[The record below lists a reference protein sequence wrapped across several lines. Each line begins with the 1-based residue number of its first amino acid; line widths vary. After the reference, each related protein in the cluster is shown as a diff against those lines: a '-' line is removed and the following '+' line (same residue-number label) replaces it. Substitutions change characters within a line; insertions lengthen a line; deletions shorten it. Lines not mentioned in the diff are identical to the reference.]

1 MTLVCLKNPQ
11 ASNDRE
17 SVCLYANI
25 TVEFMNLNDRVI
37 QQCAAMSDRE
47 LVRTLTIDR
56 ENFQETFLVIA
67 ESERE
72 KRALSIET
80 FLDDIHLAQND
91 EAGESC
97 TIDQVLAKVHSD
109 IPLWS
114 ILTITNCLEDI
125 WVIQREFSQWLVHH
139 YVEDGYLTSFF
150 FATTEQLKSTL
161 RRFLSLELWA
171 VDVSHDLNTWKPIFQ
186 SRSPAFLNK
195 IISEL
200 GDISHTVKT
209 PLFSRDQKNQLVL
222 LVHPEFE
229 KQAQEIADKNHTKI
243 EQLYD
248 RAEHLAETENS
259 EQELRIYDIL
269 SELVP
274 DNLAVHYNRGNVLIE
289 LDRLDEAAE
298 SLIEAIVLGLP
309 EIGDKIDLKPRRGS
323 GVAGSVNPLLH
334 LVGLSQENNEPLHH
348 PDYIDDVE
356 ILMLHIR
363 EQRPKNTR
371 ILHGLAII
379 AEQKNDIAVARQH
392 YRDILAID
400 PQNKAAQTH
409 LAYLEQIQ

>member
-1 MTLVCLKNPQ
+1 
-11 ASNDRE
+11 
-17 SVCLYANI
+17 
-25 TVEFMNLNDRVI
+25 
-37 QQCAAMSDRE
+37 MSDLE

-56 ENFQETFLVIA
+56 ENFQGNFLVIA

-72 KRALSIET
+72 KRALSIEN
-80 FLDDIHLAQND
+80 FIDDVHLAQND
-91 EAGESC
+91 EEGESC
-97 TIDQVLAKVHSD
+97 TIDQALAKVHSD

-114 ILTITNCLEDI
+114 ILTITNCLEDA
-125 WVIQREFSQWLVHH
+125 WVIQREFRQWLVHH
-139 YVEDGYLTSFF
+139 YVEEGYLTSFF
-150 FATTEQLKSTL
+150 FDNTEQLKSTL
-161 RRFLSLELWA
+161 RRFLSLEFWS
-171 VDVSHDLNTWKPIFQ
+171 VDVSYDLNTWKPIFQ

-209 PLFSRDQKNQLVL
+209 PLFSQDQKGQLVL

-229 KQAQEIADKNHTKI
+229 KQAQEIVDNNHTKI

-248 RAEHLAETENS
+248 RAEYLAKTKNS
-259 EQELRIYDIL
+259 EQELRVYDIL

-289 LDRLDEAAE
+289 LDRLDEAVE

-323 GVAGSVNPLLH
+323 GVAGSVNPLLS
-334 LVGLSQENNEPLHH
+334 LVTLSRENNEQLHY
-348 PDYIDDVE
+348 PDYIDDIE
-356 ILMLHIR
+356 ILLLHIR

-379 AEQKNDIAVARQH
+379 AEQKNDIAVACQH
-392 YRDILAID
+392 YRDMLAID
-400 PQNKAAQTH
+400 PQNKAAQIH
-409 LAYLEQIQ
+409 LAYLKQIQ

>member
-1 MTLVCLKNPQ
+1 M
-11 ASNDRE
+11 S
-17 SVCLYANI
+17 
-25 TVEFMNLNDRVI
+25 DRVI
-37 QQCAAMSDRE
+37 QQCAVMSDRE

-56 ENFQETFLVIA
+56 ENFQGNFLVIA

-80 FLDDIHLAQND
+80 FIDDVHLAQND
-91 EAGESC
+91 EDGEPC
-97 TIDQVLAKVHSD
+97 TIEQALAIVDSD

-114 ILTITNCLEDI
+114 ILTFTNCLENS
-125 WVIQREFSQWLVHH
+125 WVIQREFRQWLVHH
-139 YVEDGYLTSFF
+139 YVEDGYATSFF
-150 FATTEQLKSTL
+150 FDTTEQLKSTL
-161 RRFLSLELWA
+161 RRFLSLELWT

-200 GDISHTVKT
+200 GDILHTVKT
-209 PLFSRDQKNQLVL
+209 PLFSQDQKGQLVL
-222 LVHPEFE
+222 LVHPEYE
-229 KQAQEIADKNHTKI
+229 KQAQEIVATNRTKI

-248 RAEHLAETENS
+248 RAEHLAETENP

-274 DNLAVHYNRGNVLIE
+274 DNLAVHYNRGNILIE

-309 EIGDKIDLKPRRGS
+309 EIVDKIDLKPRRGS
-323 GVAGSVNPLLH
+323 SAGSVNPLLN
-334 LVGLSQENNEPLHH
+334 LLALSQENKESLHY

-356 ILMLHIR
+356 ILLQHIR
-363 EQRPKNTR
+363 EQRPENTR

-379 AEQKNDIAVARQH
+379 AEQKNDIAVAGQH

-409 LAYLEQIQ
+409 LAYLKQIQ

>member
-1 MTLVCLKNPQ
+1 MTLVYLKTPQ

-17 SVCLYANI
+17 SVCLCEHI
-25 TVEFMNLNDRVI
+25 TVEFMNMSDRVI
-37 QQCAAMSDRE
+37 QQCAVMSDRE
-47 LVRTLTIDR
+47 LVRTLTTDR
-56 ENFQETFLVIA
+56 KNFQETFLVIA

-72 KRALSIET
+72 KRALSIEN
-80 FLDDIHLAQND
+80 FIDDIYLAQDD
-91 EAGESC
+91 EEGEPC
-97 TIDQVLAKVHSD
+97 TIDQALAKVHSD

-114 ILTITNCLEDI
+114 ILTLTNCMENA
-125 WVIQREFSQWLVHH
+125 WVIQREYRQWLVHH

-150 FATTEQLKSTL
+150 FQTTEQLKSTL
-161 RRFLSLELWA
+161 RRFLSLESWT

-200 GDISHTVKT
+200 SDILHTVKT
-209 PLFSRDQKNQLVL
+209 PLFSQDQKGQLVL
-222 LVHPEFE
+222 LVHPECE
-229 KQAQEIADKNHTKI
+229 KQAQEIVDRNHTKI

-298 SLIEAIVLGLP
+298 SLIEAVVLSLP

-323 GVAGSVNPLLH
+323 GAAGSVNPLLNL
-334 LVGLSQENNEPLHH
+334 LVLSQKNNDPLHY
-348 PDYIDDVE
+348 PDYIDDIE
-356 ILMLHIR
+356 ILLQHIR

-379 AEQKNDIAVARQH
+379 AEQKNDIAVACQH

-400 PQNKAAQTH
+400 PENKAAQTH
-409 LAYLEQIQ
+409 LAYLKQIR

>member
-1 MTLVCLKNPQ
+1 M
-11 ASNDRE
+11 NDQ
-17 SVCLYANI
+17 I
-25 TVEFMNLNDRVI
+25 I
-37 QQCAAMSDRE
+37 QQCAVMSDRE

-56 ENFQETFLVIA
+56 KNFQETFLVIA

-72 KRALSIET
+72 KRALSIEN
-80 FLDDIHLAQND
+80 FIDDIHLAQND
-91 EAGESC
+91 EEGESC
-97 TIDQVLAKVHSD
+97 TINQALAKVHSD

-114 ILTITNCLEDI
+114 ILTITNCLEDA

-150 FATTEQLKSTL
+150 FDNTEPLKSTL
-161 RRFLSLELWA
+161 RRFLSLEFWS
-171 VDVSHDLNTWKPIFQ
+171 VDVSYDLNTWKPIFQ

-209 PLFSRDQKNQLVL
+209 PLFSQDQKGQLVL

-229 KQAQEIADKNHTKI
+229 KQVQEIVDNNHTKI

-248 RAEHLAETENS
+248 RAEYLAKTKNS

-289 LDRLDEAAE
+289 LDRLDEAVE

-323 GVAGSVNPLLH
+323 GVAGSVNPLLS
-334 LVGLSQENNEPLHH
+334 LVALSRENNEQLHY
-348 PDYIDDVE
+348 PDYIDDIE
-356 ILMLHIR
+356 ILLLHIR

-379 AEQKNDIAVARQH
+379 AEQKNDIAVACQH
-392 YRDILAID
+392 YRDMLAID

-409 LAYLEQIQ
+409 LAYLKQIQ

>member
-1 MTLVCLKNPQ
+1 M
-11 ASNDRE
+11 NDQ
-17 SVCLYANI
+17 I
-25 TVEFMNLNDRVI
+25 I
-37 QQCAAMSDRE
+37 QQCAVMSDRE

-56 ENFQETFLVIA
+56 DNFQKTFLVIA

-72 KRALSIET
+72 KRALSIEN
-80 FLDDIHLAQND
+80 FIDDVHLAQND
-91 EAGESC
+91 EEGASC
-97 TIDQVLAKVHSD
+97 TIDQALAKVHLD

-114 ILTITNCLEDI
+114 ILTITNCLEDA

-139 YVEDGYLTSFF
+139 YVEDGYTTSFF
-150 FATTEQLKSTL
+150 FDNTEKLKSTL
-161 RRFLSLELWA
+161 RRFLSLEFWS
-171 VDVSHDLNTWKPIFQ
+171 VDVSYDLNTWKPIFQ

-209 PLFSRDQKNQLVL
+209 PLFSQDQKGQLVL

-229 KQAQEIADKNHTKI
+229 KQAQEIVDNNHTKI

-248 RAEHLAETENS
+248 RAEYLAKTKNS

-289 LDRLDEAAE
+289 LDRSDEAVE

-323 GVAGSVNPLLH
+323 GVAGSVNPLLS
-334 LVGLSQENNEPLHH
+334 LVALSQENNEQLHY

-356 ILMLHIR
+356 ILLHHIR

-379 AEQKNDIAVARQH
+379 AEQKNDIAVAGQH
-392 YRDILAID
+392 YRDMLAID

-409 LAYLEQIQ
+409 LAYLKQIQ

>member
-1 MTLVCLKNPQ
+1 M
-11 ASNDRE
+11 NDQ
-17 SVCLYANI
+17 I
-25 TVEFMNLNDRVI
+25 I
-37 QQCAAMSDRE
+37 QQCAVMSDRE

-56 ENFQETFLVIA
+56 DNFQKTFLVIA

-72 KRALSIET
+72 KRALSIEN
-80 FLDDIHLAQND
+80 FIDDVHLAQND
-91 EAGESC
+91 EEGASC
-97 TIDQVLAKVHSD
+97 TIDQALAKVHLD

-114 ILTITNCLEDI
+114 ILTITNCLEDA

-139 YVEDGYLTSFF
+139 YVEDGYTTSFF
-150 FATTEQLKSTL
+150 FDNTEKLKSTL
-161 RRFLSLELWA
+161 RRFLSLEFWS
-171 VDVSHDLNTWKPIFQ
+171 VDVSYDLNAWKPIFQ

-209 PLFSRDQKNQLVL
+209 PLFSQDQKGQLVL

-229 KQAQEIADKNHTKI
+229 KQAQEIVDNNHTKI

-248 RAEHLAETENS
+248 RAEYLAKTKNS

-274 DNLAVHYNRGNVLIE
+274 DNLAVHYNRGNILIE
-289 LDRLDEAAE
+289 LDRLDEAVE

-323 GVAGSVNPLLH
+323 GVAGSVNPLLS
-334 LVGLSQENNEPLHH
+334 LVALSQENNEQLHY

-356 ILMLHIR
+356 ILLHHIR

-379 AEQKNDIAVARQH
+379 AEQKNDIAVAGQH
-392 YRDILAID
+392 YRDMLAID

-409 LAYLEQIQ
+409 LAYLKQIQ

>member
-1 MTLVCLKNPQ
+1 M
-11 ASNDRE
+11 S
-17 SVCLYANI
+17 
-25 TVEFMNLNDRVI
+25 DRVI
-37 QQCAAMSDRE
+37 QQCAVMSDRE

-56 ENFQETFLVIA
+56 KNFQETFLVIA

-72 KRALSIET
+72 KRALSIEN
-80 FLDDIHLAQND
+80 FIDDVHLAQND
-91 EAGESC
+91 EEGESC
-97 TIDQVLAKVHSD
+97 SIDQALAKVHSD
-109 IPLWS
+109 IPIWS
-114 ILTITNCLEDI
+114 ILTLTNCLEDA
-125 WVIQREFSQWLVHH
+125 WVIQRESSQWLVHH
-139 YVEDGYLTSFF
+139 YVEDGYTTSFF
-150 FATTEQLKSTL
+150 FDTTEQLKSTL
-161 RRFLSLELWA
+161 RRFLSLESWT

-200 GDISHTVKT
+200 GDILHTVKT
-209 PLFSRDQKNQLVL
+209 PLFSQDQKGQLVL

-229 KQAQEIADKNHTKI
+229 KQAQEIADNNRTKI

-248 RAEHLAETENS
+248 RAEHLVETENP

-289 LDRLDEAAE
+289 LDRLDEAVE

-323 GVAGSVNPLLH
+323 GVSGNVNPLLN
-334 LVGLSQENNEPLHH
+334 LMALSRENNQPLHY
-348 PDYIDDVE
+348 PDYIDDIE
-356 ILMLHIR
+356 ILLQNIR
-363 EQRPKNTR
+363 EQRPENTR

-379 AEQKNDIAVARQH
+379 AEQKNDIAVACQH
-392 YRDILAID
+392 YRDMLAID

-409 LAYLEQIQ
+409 LAYLKQIR

>member
-1 MTLVCLKNPQ
+1 M
-11 ASNDRE
+11 S
-17 SVCLYANI
+17 
-25 TVEFMNLNDRVI
+25 DRVI
-37 QQCAAMSDRE
+37 QQCAVMSDRE

-56 ENFQETFLVIA
+56 KNFQGNFLVIA

-72 KRALSIET
+72 KRALSIEN
-80 FLDDIHLAQND
+80 FIDDVHLAQND
-91 EAGESC
+91 EEGASC
-97 TIDQVLAKVHSD
+97 TIDQALAKVHSD

-114 ILTITNCLEDI
+114 ILTITNCLEDA

-139 YVEDGYLTSFF
+139 YVEDGYTTSFF
-150 FATTEQLKSTL
+150 FDTTEQLKSTL
-161 RRFLSLELWA
+161 RRFLSLELWT

-200 GDISHTVKT
+200 GDILHTVKT
-209 PLFSRDQKNQLVL
+209 PLFSQDQKGQLVL
-222 LVHPEFE
+222 LVHPDFE
-229 KQAQEIADKNHTKI
+229 KQAQEIADRNHTKI

-274 DNLAVHYNRGNVLIE
+274 DNLAVHYNRGNILIE

-298 SLIEAIVLGLP
+298 SLIEALILGLP

-323 GVAGSVNPLLH
+323 GVAGSVNPLLS
-334 LVGLSQENNEPLHH
+334 LVALSRENNDPLHY

-356 ILMLHIR
+356 ILLQNIR
-363 EQRPKNTR
+363 EQRLENTR

-379 AEQKNDIAVARQH
+379 AEQKNDIAVACQH
-392 YRDILAID
+392 YRDMLAID

-409 LAYLEQIQ
+409 LAYLEQVQ

>member
-1 MTLVCLKNPQ
+1 M
-11 ASNDRE
+11 S
-17 SVCLYANI
+17 
-25 TVEFMNLNDRVI
+25 DRVI
-37 QQCAAMSDRE
+37 QQCAVMTDRE
-47 LVRTLTIDR
+47 LVRTLTTDR
-56 ENFQETFLVIA
+56 KNFQETFLVIA
-67 ESERE
+67 ESELE
-72 KRALSIET
+72 KRALSIEN
-80 FLDDIHLAQND
+80 FIDDVHLAQND
-91 EAGESC
+91 EDGESC
-97 TIDQVLAKVHSD
+97 TIDQALANVHSD

-114 ILTITNCLEDI
+114 ILTLTNCLEDS
-125 WVIQREFSQWLVHH
+125 WVIQREFRQWLVHH
-139 YVEDGYLTSFF
+139 YVEDGYSTSFF

-161 RRFLSLELWA
+161 RRFLSLESWT

-200 GDISHTVKT
+200 GDILHTVKT
-209 PLFSRDQKNQLVL
+209 PLFSQDQKGQLVL

-229 KQAQEIADKNHTKI
+229 KQAQEIAAENQAKI

-248 RAEHLAETENS
+248 RAEHLAETENP

-289 LDRLDEAAE
+289 LDRLDEAVE

-309 EIGDKIDLKPRRGS
+309 EIGDKVDLKPRRGS
-323 GVAGSVNPLLH
+323 GVAGSVNPLLS
-334 LVGLSQENNEPLHH
+334 LMVLSQENKESLHY
-348 PDYIDDVE
+348 PDYIDDIE
-356 ILMLHIR
+356 MLLLHIR
-363 EQRPKNTR
+363 EQCPENTR

-379 AEQKNDIAVARQH
+379 AEQKNDIAVAGQH
-392 YRDILAID
+392 YRDMLAID

-409 LAYLEQIQ
+409 LAYLKQIQ

>member
-1 MTLVCLKNPQ
+1 M
-11 ASNDRE
+11 NDQ
-17 SVCLYANI
+17 I
-25 TVEFMNLNDRVI
+25 I
-37 QQCAAMSDRE
+37 QQCAVMSDRE

-56 ENFQETFLVIA
+56 KNFQKTFLVIA
-67 ESERE
+67 ESEQE
-72 KRALSIET
+72 KRALSIEN
-80 FLDDIHLAQND
+80 FLDNIHLAQND
-91 EAGESC
+91 EEGASC
-97 TIDQVLAKVHSD
+97 SIKQALAKVHSD

-114 ILTITNCLEDI
+114 ILTITNCLEDA

-150 FATTEQLKSTL
+150 FDNTEPLKSTL
-161 RRFLSLELWA
+161 RRFLSLEFWS
-171 VDVSHDLNTWKPIFQ
+171 VDVSYDLNTWKPIFQ

-200 GDISHTVKT
+200 GDILHTVKT
-209 PLFSRDQKNQLVL
+209 PLFSQDQKGQLVL
-222 LVHPEFE
+222 LVHPECE
-229 KQAQEIADKNHTKI
+229 KQAQEIVAENQAKI
-243 EQLYD
+243 DQLYD
-248 RAEHLAETENS
+248 RAEYLAKTKNS
-259 EQELRIYDIL
+259 EQELRIYSIL
-269 SELVP
+269 TELVP

-298 SLIEAIVLGLP
+298 SLIEAIILGLP

-323 GVAGSVNPLLH
+323 GVAGSVNPLLN
-334 LVGLSQENNEPLHH
+334 LMVLSQENKESLHY

-356 ILMLHIR
+356 ILLLHIR
-363 EQRPKNTR
+363 EQSSENIR

-379 AEQKNDIAVARQH
+379 AEQKNDIAVACQH
-392 YRDILAID
+392 YREMLAID

>member
-1 MTLVCLKNPQ
+1 M
-11 ASNDRE
+11 S
-17 SVCLYANI
+17 
-25 TVEFMNLNDRVI
+25 DRVI
-37 QQCAAMSDRE
+37 QQCAVMSDRE

-56 ENFQETFLVIA
+56 ENFQGNFLVIA

-72 KRALSIET
+72 KRALTIES
-80 FLDDIHLAQND
+80 FIDDVHLAQND
-91 EAGESC
+91 EDGESC
-97 TIDQVLAKVHSD
+97 TIDQALAKVHSD

-114 ILTITNCLEDI
+114 ILTITNCLEDA
-125 WVIQREFSQWLVHH
+125 WVIQREFRQWLVHH
-139 YVEDGYLTSFF
+139 YVEEGYLTSFF
-150 FATTEQLKSTL
+150 FETTEQLKSTL
-161 RRFLSLELWA
+161 RRFLSLELWT

-209 PLFSRDQKNQLVL
+209 PLFSQDQKGQLVL

-229 KQAQEIADKNHTKI
+229 KQAQEIVDNNHTKI

-248 RAEHLAETENS
+248 RAEYLAKTKNS
-259 EQELRIYDIL
+259 EQELKIYDIL

-289 LDRLDEAAE
+289 LDRLDEATE

-323 GVAGSVNPLLH
+323 GVAGSVNPLLS
-334 LVGLSQENNEPLHH
+334 LVALSQENKEPLHY
-348 PDYIDDVE
+348 PDYIDDIE
-356 ILMLHIR
+356 ILLLHIR

-379 AEQKNDIAVARQH
+379 AEQKNDIAVACQH
-392 YRDILAID
+392 YRDMLAID

-409 LAYLEQIQ
+409 LAYLEQLQ

>member
-1 MTLVCLKNPQ
+1 M
-11 ASNDRE
+11 NDQ
-17 SVCLYANI
+17 I
-25 TVEFMNLNDRVI
+25 I
-37 QQCAAMSDRE
+37 QQCAVMSDRE

-56 ENFQETFLVIA
+56 ENFQWAFLVIA

-72 KRALSIET
+72 KRALSIEN
-80 FLDDIHLAQND
+80 FIDDVHLAQND
-91 EAGESC
+91 EEGESC
-97 TIDQVLAKVHSD
+97 SINQALAKVHSD

-114 ILTITNCLEDI
+114 ILTITNCLEDA

-150 FATTEQLKSTL
+150 FDTTEQLKSTL
-161 RRFLSLELWA
+161 RRFLSLEFWS
-171 VDVSHDLNTWKPIFQ
+171 VDVSYDLNTWKPIFQ

-209 PLFSRDQKNQLVL
+209 PLFSQDQKGQLVL

-229 KQAQEIADKNHTKI
+229 KQAQEIADNNHTKI

-248 RAEHLAETENS
+248 RAEHLAKTKNS

-289 LDRLDEAAE
+289 LDRLDEAVE

-309 EIGDKIDLKPRRGS
+309 EIGNKIDLKPSRGS
-323 GVAGSVNPLLH
+323 GVSGNVNPLLN
-334 LVGLSQENNEPLHH
+334 LMALSRENNEPLHY

-356 ILMLHIR
+356 ILLLHIR

-379 AEQKNDIAVARQH
+379 AEQKNDIAVACQH
-392 YRDILAID
+392 YRDMLAID
-400 PQNKAAQTH
+400 PQNKAAQIH

>member
-1 MTLVCLKNPQ
+1 MTLVCLKNPLM
-11 ASNDRE
+11 SNDRK
-17 SVCLYANI
+17 SVCLCANI
-25 TVEFMNLNDRVI
+25 TDKFMDQII
-37 QQCAAMSDRE
+37 QQCAVMSDRE

-56 ENFQETFLVIA
+56 ENFQEAFLVIA

-72 KRALSIET
+72 KRALSIEN
-80 FLDDIHLAQND
+80 FIDDVHLAQND
-91 EAGESC
+91 EEGESC
-97 TIDQVLAKVHSD
+97 SINQALAKVHSD

-114 ILTITNCLEDI
+114 ILTITNCLEDA

-139 YVEDGYLTSFF
+139 YVEDGYTTSFF
-150 FATTEQLKSTL
+150 FHTTEQLKSTL
-161 RRFLSLELWA
+161 RRFLSLKFWS
-171 VDVSHDLNTWKPIFQ
+171 VDVSYDLNTWKPIFQ

-209 PLFSRDQKNQLVL
+209 PLFSQDQKGQLVL

-229 KQAQEIADKNHTKI
+229 KQAQEIVDNNHTKI
-243 EQLYD
+243 DQLYD
-248 RAEHLAETENS
+248 RAEYLARTKNS

-289 LDRLDEAAE
+289 LDRLDEAVE

-309 EIGDKIDLKPRRGS
+309 EIGDKIDLKSRRGS
-323 GVAGSVNPLLH
+323 GVSGNVNPLLN
-334 LVGLSQENNEPLHH
+334 LMALSRENNESLHY
-348 PDYIDDVE
+348 PDYIDDIE
-356 ILMLHIR
+356 ILLLHIG
-363 EQRPKNTR
+363 EQRLENTR

-379 AEQKNDIAVARQH
+379 AEQKNDIAAACQH
-392 YRDILAID
+392 YRDMLVID

>member
-1 MTLVCLKNPQ
+1 M
-11 ASNDRE
+11 NDQ
-17 SVCLYANI
+17 I
-25 TVEFMNLNDRVI
+25 I
-37 QQCAAMSDRE
+37 QQCAVMTDRE

-56 ENFQETFLVIA
+56 ENFQKTFLGIA

-72 KRALSIET
+72 KRALSIEN
-80 FLDDIHLAQND
+80 FIDNVHLAQND
-91 EAGESC
+91 EADEPC
-97 TIDQVLAKVHSD
+97 TIDQALAKVHSD

-114 ILTITNCLEDI
+114 ILTITNCLEDA
-125 WVIQREFSQWLVHH
+125 WVIQREVSQWLVHH
-139 YVEDGYLTSFF
+139 YVEEGYATSFF
-150 FATTEQLKSTL
+150 FETTEQLKSTL
-161 RRFLSLELWA
+161 RRFLSLKFWS
-171 VDVSHDLNTWKPIFQ
+171 VDVSYNLNTWKPIFQ

-200 GDISHTVKT
+200 GDILHTVKT
-209 PLFSRDQKNQLVL
+209 PLFSQDQKGQLVL
-222 LVHPEFE
+222 LVHPECE
-229 KQAQEIADKNHTKI
+229 KQAQEIVAENQAKI

-248 RAEHLAETENS
+248 RAEHLAETKNP

-289 LDRLDEAAE
+289 LDRIDEATE

-309 EIGDKIDLKPRRGS
+309 EIGDRVDLKPRRGG
-323 GVAGSVNPLLH
+323 GVAGSVNPLLN
-334 LVGLSQENNEPLHH
+334 LLSLSQKDNDPLQY

-356 ILMLHIR
+356 ILLQRIR
-363 EQRPKNTR
+363 EQCPENTR

-379 AEQKNDIAVARQH
+379 AEQKNNIAAACQH
-392 YRDILAID
+392 YRDMLAID

-409 LAYLEQIQ
+409 LAYLKQIQ

>member
-1 MTLVCLKNPQ
+1 M
-11 ASNDRE
+11 NDQ
-17 SVCLYANI
+17 I
-25 TVEFMNLNDRVI
+25 I
-37 QQCAAMSDRE
+37 QQCAVMSDRE

-56 ENFQETFLVIA
+56 DNFQKTFLVIA

-72 KRALSIET
+72 KRALSIEN
-80 FLDDIHLAQND
+80 FIDDVHLAQND
-91 EAGESC
+91 EEGASC
-97 TIDQVLAKVHSD
+97 TIDQALAKVHLD

-114 ILTITNCLEDI
+114 ILTITNCLEDA

-139 YVEDGYLTSFF
+139 YVEDGYTTSFF
-150 FATTEQLKSTL
+150 FDNTEKLKSTL
-161 RRFLSLELWA
+161 RRFLSLEFWS
-171 VDVSHDLNTWKPIFQ
+171 VDVSYDLNTWKPIFQ

-209 PLFSRDQKNQLVL
+209 PLFSQDQKGQLVL

-229 KQAQEIADKNHTKI
+229 KQAQEIVDNNHTKI

-248 RAEHLAETENS
+248 RAEYLAKTKNS

-274 DNLAVHYNRGNVLIE
+274 DNLAVHYNRGNILIE

-298 SLIEAIVLGLP
+298 SLIEALILGLP

-323 GVAGSVNPLLH
+323 GVAGSVNPLLS
-334 LVGLSQENNEPLHH
+334 LVALSQENNEQLHY

-356 ILMLHIR
+356 ILLHHIR

-379 AEQKNDIAVARQH
+379 AEQKNDIAVAGQH
-392 YRDILAID
+392 YRDMLAID

-409 LAYLEQIQ
+409 LAYLKQIQ

>member
-1 MTLVCLKNPQ
+1 M
-11 ASNDRE
+11 SNDRE

-25 TVEFMNLNDRVI
+25 TVEFVNMNDRVI

-72 KRALSIET
+72 KRALSIEN
-80 FLDDIHLAQND
+80 FLDNVHLAQND
-91 EAGESC
+91 EEGESC
-97 TIDQVLAKVHSD
+97 TIDQALAKVHSD

-139 YVEDGYLTSFF
+139 YVEDGYSTSFF
-150 FATTEQLKSTL
+150 FDTTEQLVSTL
-161 RRFLSLELWA
+161 RRFLFLELWT
-171 VDVSHDLNTWKPIFQ
+171 VDVSYDLNTWKPIFQ

-200 GDISHTVKT
+200 GDILHTVKT
-209 PLFSRDQKNQLVL
+209 PLFSQDQKGQLVL
-222 LVHPEFE
+222 LVHPECE
-229 KQAQEIADKNHTKI
+229 KQAQEIAAENQAKI
-243 EQLYD
+243 EHLYD
-248 RAEHLAETENS
+248 RAEHLAKTKNS
-259 EQELRIYDIL
+259 GQELRIYGIL

-309 EIGDKIDLKPRRGS
+309 EIGDKVDLKPRRGS
-323 GVAGSVNPLLH
+323 GVAGSVNPLLN
-334 LVGLSQENNEPLHH
+334 LMVLSQENKESLHY

-356 ILMLHIR
+356 KLLLHIR
-363 EQRPKNTR
+363 EQRPENTR

-379 AEQKNDIAVARQH
+379 AEQKNDIAVACQH
-392 YRDILAID
+392 YRDMLAID

>member
-1 MTLVCLKNPQ
+1 MSEQ
-11 ASNDRE
+11 
-17 SVCLYANI
+17 
-25 TVEFMNLNDRVI
+25 VI
-37 QQCAAMSDRE
+37 QQCAVMTDRE

-72 KRALSIET
+72 KRALSIEA
-80 FLDDIHLAQND
+80 FIDDVHLSLND
-91 EAGESC
+91 AEGASC
-97 TIDQVLAKVHSD
+97 TIDQALAKVHSD

-114 ILTITNCLEDI
+114 IITLTNCMEDA
-125 WVIQREFSQWLVHH
+125 WVIQREVSRWLVHH
-139 YVEDGYLTSFF
+139 YVEEGYATSFF
-150 FATTEQLKSTL
+150 FDATEQLQSTL
-161 RRFLSLELWA
+161 RRFLSLELWT
-171 VDVSHDLNTWKPIFQ
+171 VDVSHDLNTWKPVFQ

-195 IISEL
+195 IILEL
-200 GDISHTVKT
+200 GDILHTVKT
-209 PLFSRDQKNQLVL
+209 PLFSQDQKGQLVL

-229 KQAQEIADKNHTKI
+229 KQAQEIVAENHTKI

-248 RAEHLAETENS
+248 RAEHLAETENA
-259 EQELRIYDIL
+259 ERELRIYDIL

-274 DNLAVHYNRGNVLIE
+274 DNLAVHYNRGNILLE
-289 LDRLDEAAE
+289 QERLDEATE

-309 EIGDKIDLKPRRGS
+309 EIMDKVDLKPRRGS
-323 GVAGSVNPLLH
+323 GVAGSVNPLLNL
-334 LVGLSQENNEPLHH
+334 LVASQTNNEPLRY

-356 ILMLHIR
+356 ILLQRIR

-379 AEQKNDIAVARQH
+379 AEQKNDIAVACQH
-392 YRDILAID
+392 YRDMLAID
-400 PQNKAAQTH
+400 PQNKAAQIH

>member
-1 MTLVCLKNPQ
+1 M
-11 ASNDRE
+11 S
-17 SVCLYANI
+17 
-25 TVEFMNLNDRVI
+25 DRVI
-37 QQCAAMSDRE
+37 QQCAVMSDRE

-56 ENFQETFLVIA
+56 EDFQKTFLVIA
-67 ESERE
+67 ENERE
-72 KRALSIET
+72 KRALSIEN
-80 FLDDIHLAQND
+80 FIDNVHLAQSD
-91 EAGESC
+91 EEGESC
-97 TIDQVLAKVHSD
+97 TIDQALAKVHSD
-109 IPLWS
+109 ISLWS
-114 ILTITNCLEDI
+114 ILTLTNCLDDA

-139 YVEDGYLTSFF
+139 YVEEGYLTSFF
-150 FATTEQLKSTL
+150 FETTEQLKSTL
-161 RRFLSLELWA
+161 RRFLSLELWT
-171 VDVSHDLNTWKPIFQ
+171 VDVSYDLNTWKPIFQ

-209 PLFSRDQKNQLVL
+209 PLFSQDQKGQLVL

-229 KQAQEIADKNHTKI
+229 KQAQEIVAENNTKI

-248 RAEHLAETENS
+248 RAEHLAETEKS

-309 EIGDKIDLKPRRGS
+309 ETGNKMDLKPRRGS
-323 GVAGSVNPLLH
+323 GVAGSVNPLLN
-334 LVGLSQENNEPLHH
+334 LVALSQTNNEPLHY

-356 ILMLHIR
+356 ILLQHIR
-363 EQRPKNTR
+363 KQRPENTR
-371 ILHGLAII
+371 ILHGLAIV
-379 AEQKNDIAVARQH
+379 AEQKNDIAVAVQR
-392 YRDILAID
+392 YRDMLAID

-409 LAYLEQIQ
+409 LAYLKQIQ

>member
-1 MTLVCLKNPQ
+1 M
-11 ASNDRE
+11 S
-17 SVCLYANI
+17 
-25 TVEFMNLNDRVI
+25 DRVI
-37 QQCAAMSDRE
+37 QQCAVMSDRE
-47 LVRTLTIDR
+47 LVRTLTTDR
-56 ENFQETFLVIA
+56 ENFQETFLVVA

-72 KRALSIET
+72 KRALSIEN
-80 FLDDIHLAQND
+80 FIDDIYLAQDD
-91 EAGESC
+91 EEGESC
-97 TIDQVLAKVHSD
+97 TIDQALAKVHSD
-109 IPLWS
+109 IPIWS
-114 ILTITNCLEDI
+114 ILTLTNCMENV
-125 WVIQREFSQWLVHH
+125 WVIQREYRQWLVHH
-139 YVEDGYLTSFF
+139 YVEDGYTTSFF
-150 FATTEQLKSTL
+150 FDTTEQLKSTL
-161 RRFLSLELWA
+161 RHFLSLESWK

-200 GDISHTVKT
+200 GDILHTVKT
-209 PLFSRDQKNQLVL
+209 PLFSQDQKGQLVL
-222 LVHPEFE
+222 LVHPECE
-229 KQAQEIADKNHTKI
+229 KQAQEIVDRNHTKI

-298 SLIEAIVLGLP
+298 SLIEAIVLSLP

-323 GVAGSVNPLLH
+323 SAGSVNPLLN
-334 LVGLSQENNEPLHH
+334 LLALSQKNNDPLHY

-356 ILMLHIR
+356 ILLQHIR
-363 EQRPKNTR
+363 EQRPENTR

-379 AEQKNDIAVARQH
+379 AEQKNDIAVACQH
-392 YRDILAID
+392 YRDMLAID
-400 PQNKAAQTH
+400 PQNKATQTH
-409 LAYLEQIQ
+409 LAYLKQIR

>member
-1 MTLVCLKNPQ
+1 M
-11 ASNDRE
+11 NDQ
-17 SVCLYANI
+17 I
-25 TVEFMNLNDRVI
+25 I
-37 QQCAAMSDRE
+37 QQCAVMSDRE

-56 ENFQETFLVIA
+56 DNFQKTFLVIA

-72 KRALSIET
+72 KRALSIEN
-80 FLDDIHLAQND
+80 FIDDVHLAQND
-91 EAGESC
+91 EEGASC
-97 TIDQVLAKVHSD
+97 TIDQALAKVHLD

-114 ILTITNCLEDI
+114 ILTITNCLEDA

-139 YVEDGYLTSFF
+139 YVEDGYTTSFF
-150 FATTEQLKSTL
+150 FDNTEKLKSTL
-161 RRFLSLELWA
+161 RRFLSLEFWS
-171 VDVSHDLNTWKPIFQ
+171 VDVSYDLNAWKPIFQ

-209 PLFSRDQKNQLVL
+209 PLFSQDQKGQLVL

-229 KQAQEIADKNHTKI
+229 KQAQEIVDNNHTKI

-248 RAEHLAETENS
+248 RAEYLAKTKNS

-274 DNLAVHYNRGNVLIE
+274 DNLAVHYNRGNILIE

-298 SLIEAIVLGLP
+298 SLIEALILGLP

-323 GVAGSVNPLLH
+323 GVAGSVNPLLS
-334 LVGLSQENNEPLHH
+334 LVALSQENNEQLHY

-356 ILMLHIR
+356 ILLHHIR

-379 AEQKNDIAVARQH
+379 AEQKNDIAVAGQH
-392 YRDILAID
+392 YRDMLAID

-409 LAYLEQIQ
+409 LAYLKQIQ

>member
-1 MTLVCLKNPQ
+1 MSEQ
-11 ASNDRE
+11 
-17 SVCLYANI
+17 
-25 TVEFMNLNDRVI
+25 VI
-37 QQCAAMSDRE
+37 QQCAVMTDRE

-56 ENFQETFLVIA
+56 KNFQETFLVIA

-80 FLDDIHLAQND
+80 FIDDVHLSQND
-91 EAGESC
+91 EEGAAC
-97 TIDQVLAKVHSD
+97 TIDQALAKVHSD
-109 IPLWS
+109 ISLWS
-114 ILTITNCLEDI
+114 ILTLTNCMEDA
-125 WVIQREFSQWLVHH
+125 WVIQREVSRWLVHH

-150 FATTEQLKSTL
+150 FETTEQLKSTL
-161 RRFLSLELWA
+161 RRFLYLELWT
-171 VDVSHDLNTWKPIFQ
+171 VDVSHDLNTWKPVFQ
-186 SRSPAFLNK
+186 SQSPAFLNK

-200 GDISHTVKT
+200 GDILHTVKT
-209 PLFSRDQKNQLVL
+209 PLFSRDQKGHLVL

-229 KQAQEIADKNHTKI
+229 KQAQEIAERNHTKI

-248 RAEHLAETENS
+248 RADHLAKTENS
-259 EQELRIYDIL
+259 EQELKIYDIL

-274 DNLAVHYNRGNVLIE
+274 DNPAVHYNRGNVLIA

-309 EIGDKIDLKPRRGS
+309 EIGDKIDLKPRRGG
-323 GVAGSVNPLLH
+323 GVAGSVNPLLN
-334 LVGLSQENNEPLHH
+334 LLALSQKNSDPLHY

-356 ILMLHIR
+356 ILLFYIR
-363 EQRPKNTR
+363 EQHPENTR

-379 AEQKNDIAVARQH
+379 AEQRNDIAAACQH
-392 YRDILAID
+392 YRDMLAID

>member
-1 MTLVCLKNPQ
+1 M
-11 ASNDRE
+11 NDQ
-17 SVCLYANI
+17 I
-25 TVEFMNLNDRVI
+25 I
-37 QQCAAMSDRE
+37 QQCAVMSDRE

-56 ENFQETFLVIA
+56 ENFQWAFLVIA

-72 KRALSIET
+72 KRALSIEN
-80 FLDDIHLAQND
+80 FIDDVHLAQND
-91 EAGESC
+91 EEGESC
-97 TIDQVLAKVHSD
+97 SINQALAKVHSD

-114 ILTITNCLEDI
+114 ILTITNCLEDA

-150 FATTEQLKSTL
+150 FDTTEQLKSTL
-161 RRFLSLELWA
+161 RRFLSLEFWS
-171 VDVSHDLNTWKPIFQ
+171 VDVSYDLNTWKPIFQ

-209 PLFSRDQKNQLVL
+209 PLFSQDQKGQLVL

-229 KQAQEIADKNHTKI
+229 KQAQEIADNNHTKI

-248 RAEHLAETENS
+248 RAEHLAKTKNS

-289 LDRLDEAAE
+289 LDRLDEAVE

-309 EIGDKIDLKPRRGS
+309 EIGNKIDLKPSRGS
-323 GVAGSVNPLLH
+323 GVSGNVNPLLN
-334 LVGLSQENNEPLHH
+334 LMALSRENNEPLHYL
-348 PDYIDDVE
+348 DYIDDVE
-356 ILMLHIR
+356 ILLLHIR

-379 AEQKNDIAVARQH
+379 AEQKNDIAVACQH
-392 YRDILAID
+392 YRDMLAID
-400 PQNKAAQTH
+400 PQDKAAQTH
-409 LAYLEQIQ
+409 LTYLEQIQ

>member
-1 MTLVCLKNPQ
+1 M
-11 ASNDRE
+11 S
-17 SVCLYANI
+17 
-25 TVEFMNLNDRVI
+25 DRVI
-37 QQCAAMSDRE
+37 QQCAVMSDRE

-56 ENFQETFLVIA
+56 KNFQENFLVIA

-80 FLDDIHLAQND
+80 FIDNVHLAQND
-91 EAGESC
+91 EEGESC
-97 TIDQVLAKVHSD
+97 TIDQALAKVHSD

-114 ILTITNCLEDI
+114 ILTITNCLEDA
-125 WVIQREFSQWLVHH
+125 WVIQREFRQWLVHH
-139 YVEDGYLTSFF
+139 YVENGYTTSFF
-150 FATTEQLKSTL
+150 FETTEQLKSAL
-161 RRFLSLELWA
+161 RRFLSLESWR
-171 VDVSHDLNTWKPIFQ
+171 VDISHDLNTWKPIFQ

-200 GDISHTVKT
+200 GDILHTVKT
-209 PLFSRDQKNQLVL
+209 PLFSQDQKGQLVL

-229 KQAQEIADKNHTKI
+229 KQAQEVVATNRTKI
-243 EQLYD
+243 EQLYN
-248 RAEHLAETENS
+248 RAEHLAETENP

-274 DNLAVHYNRGNVLIE
+274 DNLAVHYNRGNILIE

-309 EIGDKIDLKPRRGS
+309 EIGDKVDLKSRRGS
-323 GVAGSVNPLLH
+323 GVAGSVNPLLNL
-334 LVGLSQENNEPLHH
+334 LVLSQENNDPLHY
-348 PDYIDDVE
+348 PDYLDDVE
-356 ILMLHIR
+356 ILLLHIR
-363 EQRPKNTR
+363 EQRPENTR
-371 ILHGLAII
+371 ILHGLGII

-392 YRDILAID
+392 YRDMLAID
-400 PQNKAAQTH
+400 PQNKAAQAH

>member
-1 MTLVCLKNPQ
+1 M
-11 ASNDRE
+11 S
-17 SVCLYANI
+17 
-25 TVEFMNLNDRVI
+25 DRVI
-37 QQCAAMSDRE
+37 QQCAVMTDRE

-56 ENFQETFLVIA
+56 ENFQESFLGIA

-80 FLDDIHLAQND
+80 FIDDVHLSQND
-91 EAGESC
+91 EDGEPC
-97 TIDQVLAKVHSD
+97 TIDQALAKVHSD
-109 IPLWS
+109 IPIWS
-114 ILTITNCLEDI
+114 ILTFTNCLEEA
-125 WVIQREFSQWLVHH
+125 WVIQREFNRWLVHH
-139 YVEDGYLTSFF
+139 YVEDGYTTSFF
-150 FATTEQLKSTL
+150 FDTTEQLKSAL
-161 RRFLSLELWA
+161 RRFLSLELWT

-200 GDISHTVKT
+200 GDILHTVKT
-209 PLFSRDQKNQLVL
+209 PMFSQDQKGQLVL
-222 LVHPEFE
+222 LVHPECE
-229 KQAQEIADKNHTKI
+229 KQAQEIVAENHTKI

-248 RAEHLAETENS
+248 RAEHLAETENP

-274 DNLAVHYNRGNVLIE
+274 DNLAVYYNRGNVLIA

-323 GVAGSVNPLLH
+323 GVAGSVNPLLS
-334 LVGLSQENNEPLHH
+334 LLTLSQKNNDPLHY

-356 ILMLHIR
+356 ILLQHIR
-363 EQRPKNTR
+363 EQRPENTR

-379 AEQKNDIAVARQH
+379 AEQKNDIAVAGQH
-392 YRDILAID
+392 YRDILVID

-409 LAYLEQIQ
+409 LAYLKQIQ

>member
-1 MTLVCLKNPQ
+1 M
-11 ASNDRE
+11 NDQ
-17 SVCLYANI
+17 I
-25 TVEFMNLNDRVI
+25 I
-37 QQCAAMSDRE
+37 QQCAVMNDRE

-72 KRALSIET
+72 KRALSIEN
-80 FLDDIHLAQND
+80 FIDDVHLAQND
-91 EAGESC
+91 EEGESC
-97 TIDQVLAKVHSD
+97 TINQALAKVHSD
-109 IPLWS
+109 IPIWS
-114 ILTITNCLEDI
+114 ILTITNCLEDA

-150 FATTEQLKSTL
+150 FDNTEQLKSTL
-161 RRFLSLELWA
+161 RRFLSLEFWS
-171 VDVSHDLNTWKPIFQ
+171 VDVSYDLNTWKPIFQ

-209 PLFSRDQKNQLVL
+209 PLFSQDQKGQLVL

-229 KQAQEIADKNHTKI
+229 KQAQEIVDNNHTKI

-248 RAEHLAETENS
+248 RAEYLAKTKNS

-289 LDRLDEAAE
+289 LDRLDEAVE

-323 GVAGSVNPLLH
+323 GVAGSVNPLLS
-334 LVGLSQENNEPLHH
+334 LVALSRENNEQLHY
-348 PDYIDDVE
+348 PDYIDDIE
-356 ILMLHIR
+356 ILLLHIR

-379 AEQKNDIAVARQH
+379 AEQKNDISVACQH
-392 YRDILAID
+392 YRDMLAID

-409 LAYLEQIQ
+409 LAYLKQIQ